1 MLVSIMPFFWF
12 MVLSPLFIFLI
23 IRQPPIPSLFPYTT
37 LFRSVGNTIIE
48 PKFDG
53 IDVMGDSPILRHNQ
67 VLRPHNLALHVVD
80 YPLGGKN
87 VTARPF
93 LEGNNFRAN
102 ALQTAE
108 DLQMG
113 DTQMSAAVQPAAH
126 RQ

>member
-1 MLVSIMPFFWF
+1 M
-12 MVLSPLFIFLI
+12 
-23 IRQPPIPSLFPYTT
+23 
-37 LFRSVGNTIIE
+37 VGNTIIE

-67 VLRPHNLALHVVD
+67 VLRPHNLALHVLD
-80 YPLGGKN
+80 YPLGGEN

-113 DTQMSAAVQPAAH
+113 DTQMSAAVQPATQ
-126 RQ
+126 RK